1 MTSSLTAP
9 PPLAEIDP
17 GEILAAVVGTVS
29 AGSPYLEPAPSDR
42 DVAILGLAR
51 FTIGELT
58 GARALLE
65 PLGFTVR
72 DGVDPATGRRFAVA
86 TSETGETTA
95 RRWGLYLRD
104 LSAPNRLG
112 IAVPHPRFD
121 LDCELL
127 ALRLWRAVPGS
138 LLAMATVHR
147 NARVGE
153 TQEMADQARNPES
166 IFHHLWTDVTGPR
179 GVAQLQIH
187 GFADATAVEQV
198 AVSTGIGSPTAL
210 AVRVADGIAGTGLAI
225 SRSWESTI
233 DADLRATANVQG
245 IAAAAAG
252 HVWVHVEHNRS
263 VRSTADLWHPAVDA
277 VAAAIRTELDVPE
290 P

>member
-1 MTSSLTAP
+1 MASSLTAP

-17 GEILAAVVGTVS
+17 GEMLAAVVGTVS
-29 AGSPYLEPAPSDR
+29 GGSPYLEPAPRDR
-42 DVAILGLAR
+42 DVAVLGLAR
-51 FTIGELT
+51 FMIGELT
-58 GARALLE
+58 GARSLLE

-72 DGVDPATGRRFAVA
+72 DGVDPATGRRFAAA
-86 TSETGETTA
+86 TSETDETTA
-95 RRWGLYLRD
+95 RRWGLFLRD

-112 IAVPHPRFD
+112 IAVPHPRSD
-121 LDCELL
+121 TDCELL

-147 NARVGE
+147 NARVGG
-153 TQEMADQARNPES
+153 TQELADQSRNPES

-187 GFADATAVEQV
+187 GFADATATEQV
-198 AVSTGIGSPTAL
+198 AVSTGIGPPTSL
-210 AVRVADGIAGTGLAI
+210 AVRIADGIAGTGLTI

-245 IAAAAAG
+245 VAAAAAG
-252 HVWVHVEHNRS
+252 HVWVHIEHNRT
-263 VRSTADLWHPAVDA
+263 VRTTAELWQPAVDA
-277 VAAAIRTELDVPE
+277 VAAAVRTEIGVPDS
-290 P
+290 